1 MLELRLII
9 ALQHEVLL
17 ERIVEHE
24 TVLVAILGNMAHA
37 SERALTDGSVG
48 DVLAA
53 ERDLAAGRLFETG
66 ERVDKLALA
75 VAVDTGDADDLAAP
89 GSKGNAFHGIVFVQ
103 LRRHGEVFNLQH
115 RLAGL
120 GGRLVHHELHRAAD
134 HHAGELFLRR
144 LARVDGADVLALA
157 QNGHAVGD
165 LHDLVELVGDKEDAL
180 ALFRQPAHDLHELF
194 DLLRCEHGGRLV
206 KDEDFVVAV
215 EHFQDLHALL
225 HADGDVLD
233 LCVEIDLQ
241 SVAVGKLLHL
251 LAGSLLLQKTELR
264 VLRAEDDVVEHREH
278 IDQLEVLVH
287 HADVKRRGV
296 VGVVDLDLL
305 AVLFDDTL
313 FRLIQ
318 AEENAHQRGL
328 ARAVLSQQSV
338 DFALFQLQGDVIV
351 CLDSGEYLGNVEHLD
366 HILRRRVHVP
376 TSLSLSPADLLHKE
390 SQCAYAFSF
399 IIYILQTNCK
409 NQLLF

>member
-1 MLELRLII
+1 M
-9 ALQHEVLL
+9 
-17 ERIVEHE
+17 
-24 TVLVAILGNMAHA
+24 
-37 SERALTDGSVG
+37 
-48 DVLAA
+48 
-53 ERDLAAGRLFETG
+53 
-66 ERVDKLALA
+66 
-75 VAVDTGDADDLAAP
+75 
-89 GSKGNAFHGIVFVQ
+89 Q
-103 LRRHGEVFNLQH
+103 LRRHGEVFYLQH

-144 LARVDGADVLALA
+144 FARVDGADVLALA

-165 LHDLVELVGDKEDAL
+165 LHDLVELVRDEEDAL

-206 KDEDFVVAV
+206 KDEDLVVAV
-215 EHFQDLHALL
+215 EHLQNLYALL
-225 HADGDVLD
+225 HADGDILD
-233 LCVEIDLQ
+233 LCIKVDLQ
-241 SVAVGKLLHL
+241 AVAVGKLLHL
-251 LAGSLLLQKTELR
+251 FAGGLLLEEAELR

-278 IDQLEVLVH
+278 VDQLEVLVH

-305 AVLFDDTL
+305 AVLLDDAL

-318 AEENAHQRGL
+318 AEKDAHQRGL
-328 ARAVLSQQSV
+328 ARAVLSEQSV
-338 DFALFQLQGDVIV
+338 DLALFQLQGDVIV
-351 CLDSGEYLGNVEHLD
+351 RLDPREYLGNVEHLD

-376 TSLSLSPADLLHKE
+376 TSLSFSPADLLHKE

-399 IIYILQTNCK
+399 IIYILQPNCK
-409 NQLLF
+409 N